1 MNHYCIFRALEYL
14 QFRTACSVTVMICLV
29 WFISATISM
38 APLIYTPWN
47 FPFTQPEN
55 HEIFL
60 STSDSMTIGNRSRI
74 LSEYKCQVSDNS
86 TFLYHFIYFL
96 MAKPLYENISYKKE
110 NTEVFS
116 SRKKWK
122 VDLPNVSFIKKCFCT
137 KSIFR

>member
-1 MNHYCIFRALEYL
+1 
-14 QFRTACSVTVMICLV
+14 
-29 WFISATISM
+29 M

-74 LSEYKCQVSDNS
+74 LSEYKCQVSDIS
-86 TFLYHFIYFL
+86 TFLYHFIYFW
-96 MAKPLYENISYKKE
+96 MAKPLYENISNKKE

-122 VDLPNVSFIKKCFCT
+122 VDLPNVNFIKKCFCT
-137 KSIFR
+137 KSIFRKDTIQGDMKVIKDTVIAFTTFS